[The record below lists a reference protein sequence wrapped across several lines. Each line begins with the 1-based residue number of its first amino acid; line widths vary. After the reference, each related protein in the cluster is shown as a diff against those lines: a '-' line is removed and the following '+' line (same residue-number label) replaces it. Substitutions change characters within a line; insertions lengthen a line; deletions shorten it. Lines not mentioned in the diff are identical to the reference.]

1 MTLPAEHPAAGT
13 RDSRQW
19 ARPHGAPWIRV
30 AARRRTPG
38 FAATVTKTE
47 ELPCSLT

>member
-30 AARRRTPG
+30 AARRRAPR
-38 FAATVTKTE
+38 FAAPVKNE

>member
-19 ARPHGAPWIRV
+19 GPP
-30 AARRRTPG
+30 ARRTVDPRRRAPPHPG
-38 FAATVTKTE
+38 VRGAGHADE